1 MKSLSNAVQEITKY
15 IDKKHK
21 EGQIRIYIGIIVN
34 SQIYFDKTN
43 SLQSQSDEI
52 HDLIVNSGGKTICIY
67 DPSDTCI
74 EITVH
79 NLDNVAVTYKD
90 TSKN

>member
-1 MKSLSNAVQEITKY
+1 MKSLASAVQEITNY

-34 SQIYFDKTN
+34 TQIYFDKIN

-52 HDLIVNSGGKTICIY
+52 YELIINSGGKNICIY
-67 DPSDTCI
+67 DPSNTCI
-74 EITVH
+74 EITVQ
-79 NLDNVAVTYKD
+79 NLDNVAVTYKE
-90 TSKN
+90 KN